1 MSKTVKKKTQRVE
14 KEQRVTRTMTIGDVV
29 QKYPALTEVLL
40 DNGIHCVGCGA
51 AYYETLEQGFMGH
64 GLSTEDVDR
73 IVKEMNE
80 YLDEQGIPEPTTGTN
95 NQQLQIT
102 QKASDKLKQLLEEK
116 KKESWG
122 LRVCIMPGGCSGM
135 SYGLDFEKEPESDDI
150 VVETH
155 GVKLFVDAESDS
167 MLRGAVIDYV
177 DALQGAGFKIS
188 NPNAKKTCGCG
199 QSFG

>member
-1 MSKTVKKKTQRVE
+1 
-14 KEQRVTRTMTIGDVV
+14 
-29 QKYPALTEVLL
+29 
-40 DNGIHCVGCGA
+40 
-51 AYYETLEQGFMGH
+51 
-64 GLSTEDVDR
+64 
-73 IVKEMNE
+73 
-80 YLDEQGIPEPTTGTN
+80 
-95 NQQLQIT
+95 
-102 QKASDKLKQLLEEK
+102 
-116 KKESWG
+116 
-122 LRVCIMPGGCSGM
+122 MPGGCSGM